1 MRTYEETHPWI
12 RFQADLRQIDYR
24 LWLMLGEA
32 QSKCQ
37 HIAGV
42 PLLPGVAEALH
53 QIYLAKGVLAT
64 TAIEGNTLTEEQV
77 IQRIKGQ
84 LDLPLSKQYLGQE
97 IDNIVLACNQIAE
110 EIFQGHRTDLHVET
124 FKAYNRQ
131 VLKDLPVREEVV
143 PGAIR
148 TYSVGVG
155 SYRGAPAEDCEY
167 LLDRLATWLNQD
179 FVSPEGRYPIAFGLI
194 KAILAH
200 LYLAWI
206 HPFGDG
212 NGRVARLVE
221 FHILLTA
228 GVPSAAA
235 QLLSNHYNQTR
246 AEYYRQLE
254 RASQSSG
261 EILPFVGYA
270 VQGFIDG
277 LQEQLQL
284 IRGQQLHVHWVSFIH
299 DQFRERNSATDIR
312 RRHLVLDLTAAGE
325 PVPVANVRHISPRVA
340 EAYAGKTEKTIQRDL
355 NELERMDLIQR
366 TPQGIQVRRDRLL
379 AFLPGRRPTAA

>member
-77 IQRIKGQ
+77 LQRIKGQ
-84 LDLPLSKQYLGQE
+84 LDLPPSKQYLGQE

-110 EIFQGHRTDLHVET
+110 EIFQGQGFELDVKT

-131 VLKDLPVREEVV
+131 VLQDLSVHEGVE
-143 PGAIR
+143 PGVIR
-148 TYSVGVG
+148 PYSVGVG

-167 LLDRLATWLNQD
+167 LLGRLATWLNQD
-179 FVSPEGRYPIAFGLI
+179 FAPPEGRYPVAFGLI
-194 KAILAH
+194 KAVLAH

-221 FHILLTA
+221 FHILLA
-228 GVPSAAA
+228 SGVPSAAA

-246 AEYYRQLE
+246 SEYYRQLE
-254 RASQSSG
+254 RASQSG
-261 EILPFVGYA
+261 GDIMPFIRYA

-277 LQEQLQL
+277 LQEQLEL
-284 IRGQQLHVHWVSFIH
+284 IQGQQLHVHWVNFIH
-299 DQFRERNSATDIR
+299 DQFHERNSATDIR
-312 RRHLVLDLTAAGE
+312 RRHLVLDLTTVGE
-325 PVPVANVRHISPRVA
+325 PVPAGNVRRISPRVA
-340 EAYAGKTEKTIQRDL
+340 ESYAGKTEKTIQRDL
-355 NELERMDLIQR
+355 IELERMDLIQR

-379 AFLPGRRPTAA
+379 AFLPGRRPVVA

>member
-131 VLKDLPVREEVV
+131 VLKDLPVREDVV

-254 RASQSSG
+254 RASQSGG